1 MRSIA
6 QYSLIGKNYSVP
18 TIQQYPSKAGMPD
31 NFKTLRELASNSSNS
46 TKRRTNRTAAAAQTA
61 AQTLGSKADATKLV
75 VPPATPFMT
84 GDFLKKR

>member
-1 MRSIA
+1 
-6 QYSLIGKNYSVP
+6 
-18 TIQQYPSKAGMPD
+18 MPD

-46 TKRRTNRTAAAAQTA
+46 TKRRANQTAAAAQTA
-61 AQTLGSKADATKLV
+61 AETLGSSKSNATKVTDL